1 MPYVLR
7 IAVAPADIDELNHVG
22 NVVYLRWVQ
31 EAAMAHSVAVG
42 LGMDEYLARGAAF
55 VVTRHEIDY
64 LRPAVAG
71 DQVEVETRVCAI
83 TTATSERR
91 TAVRRARDGELL
103 ARAVTRWAYVELASG
118 RPARIPPD
126 VRARF
131 PIDPILEPGGEKP
144 LKRRA

>member
-7 IAVAPADIDELNHVG
+7 IPVSPSDIDELAHVG

-31 EAAMAHSVAVG
+31 EAAMAHSRAVG
-42 LGMDEYLARGAAF
+42 LGLDHYLARGAAF

-64 LRPAVAG
+64 LRPALAG
-71 DQVEVETRVCAI
+71 DEVEVETRVAAI

-91 TAVRRARDGELL
+91 TAIRRARDGELL
-103 ARAVTRWAYVELASG
+103 ARAVTRWAYVDLATG
-118 RPARIPPD
+118 RPARIPED

-131 PIDPILEPGGEKP
+131 PVEPAPAGSDQP